1 MYNNKNNKMKK
12 INIIV
17 CLSLIFAVS
26 CTDDF
31 NEINEQPDA
40 LSVSDVSAKFFV
52 TNIQKG
58 LFKPVAGALWFG
70 QIFHQDQYA
79 GQHAGGHSQYAW
91 DGNFGWEYTAWLQ
104 EGTNGWLAGY
114 NSSLTSYLKQVGEG
128 GSLENDQYYAI
139 GLIMKG
145 LYYQLYTDQV
155 GMIPYSEASDPEI
168 KLPKYDEQI
177 DIYRGVIA
185 ELNQAISLIGSNTT
199 TGEGVNLLRENDVL
213 FNGDMQKWKQL
224 ANSLK
229 LRMALRAHG
238 APGEDFASSAVSE
251 AISSGV
257 LADSDALFESY
268 NQVSNIWVEH
278 SSYGDIYYGFGDAGQ
293 WKVGEPLINALS
305 SVNDPR
311 LSLMSKPSAG
321 GTVTLDITEASDTQ
335 LAFLKSTLDNAG
347 LVLDTDY
354 SWTQTSN
361 DLTITMAEN
370 TYHIGLPVRLSPNI
384 KSLFDGNLFS
394 SPADI
399 VVNKSNEGKDI
410 SPFVV
415 MSAADSHFMIA
426 EAIVKGLAS
435 GDAAGHY
442 QTGLEHAMNLWN
454 TSITSDFSS
463 SNMGK
468 LTGSIDEKLEK
479 IATQRWIANYTNG
492 YEAWSIVRDT
502 GFPISAITTSTDN
515 SIRSLSGEM
524 NGGYANRLRYISS
537 AYTSNGDNIQ
547 SAVAKQGPDIK
558 TTKLWWA
565 K

>member
-79 GQHAGGHSQYAW
+79 GQHSGGHSQYAW
-91 DGNFGWEYTAWLQ
+91 DGNFGWEYTSWLQ

-114 NSSLTSYLKQVGEG
+114 NSSLTSYLRQVGEG
-128 GSLENDQYYAI
+128 GALENDQYYAI

-155 GMIPYSEASDPEI
+155 GMIPYSEASDPDV

-177 DIYRGVIA
+177 DIYKGVIA
-185 ELNQAISLIGSNTT
+185 ELNEAISLIGSNTT
-199 TGEGVNLLRENDVL
+199 TGEGVNLLRENDVI

-238 APGEDFASSAVSE
+238 APGEDFASAAVSE

-257 LADSDALFESY
+257 LADTDALFESY
-268 NQVSNIWVEH
+268 NEVSNIWVEH
-278 SSYGDIYYGFGDAGQ
+278 SSYGDIYYGFGAAGQ
-293 WKVGEPLINALS
+293 WKMGEPLINSLS
-305 SVNDPR
+305 SNNDPR
-311 LSLMSKPSAG
+311 LSFMSKPSPG
-321 GTVTLDITEASDTQ
+321 GTVTLDITEASDKQIT
-335 LAFLKSTLDNAG
+335 FLKSTLDNAG

-361 DLTITMAEN
+361 ELTITMAEN
-370 TYHIGLPVRLSPNI
+370 TNYVGLPLRLSPNI
-384 KSLFDGNLFS
+384 KGLFNGNLFS

-399 VVNKSNEGKDI
+399 VVNKSNEGKEI
-410 SPFVV
+410 SPFIV

-442 QTGLEHAMNLWN
+442 QTGLEHAMNLWGA
-454 TSITSDFSS
+454 SMTSDFSS
-463 SNMGK
+463 SEMGT
-468 LTGSIDEKLEK
+468 LTGSVDEKLEK

-502 GFPISAITTSTDN
+502 GYPTSAITTSSDN

-537 AYTSNGDNIQ
+537 AYTSNADNIQ
-547 SAVAKQGPDIK
+547 AAVSKQGPDVK

>member
-12 INIIV
+12 INIIL

-79 GQHAGGHSQYAW
+79 GQHSGGHSQYAW

-114 NSSLTSYLKQVGEG
+114 NSSLTSYLRQVGEG
-128 GSLENDQYYAI
+128 GALENDQYYAI

-155 GMIPYSEASDPEI
+155 GMIPYSEASDPDI

-177 DIYRGVIA
+177 DIYKGVIA
-185 ELNQAISLIGSNTT
+185 ELNEAISLIGSNTS
-199 TGEGVNLLRENDVL
+199 TGEGVNLLRENDVI

-238 APGEDFASSAVSE
+238 APGEDFASAAVSE

-278 SSYGDIYYGFGDAGQ
+278 SSYGDIYYGFGEIGQ
-293 WKVGEPLINALS
+293 WKMGEPLINALS

-311 LSLMSKPSAG
+311 LSFMSKPSPG
-321 GTVTLDITEASDTQ
+321 GTVSLDISEASDTQ
-335 LAFLKSTLDNAG
+335 IAFLKSTLDNAG

-354 SWTQTSN
+354 SWTQTSSE
-361 DLTITMAEN
+361 LTITMAEN
-370 TYHIGLPVRLSPNI
+370 TNYVGLPLRLSPNI
-384 KSLFDGNLFS
+384 KGLFNGNLFS

-399 VVNKSNEGKDI
+399 VVNKSNEGKEI
-410 SPFVV
+410 SPFIV

-442 QTGLEHAMNLWN
+442 QTGLEYAMNLWGA
-454 TSITSDFSS
+454 SLTSDFSS
-463 SNMGK
+463 SEMGS
-468 LTGSIDEKLEK
+468 LTGSVEEKLEK

-502 GFPISAITTSTDN
+502 GYPTSAITTSSDN

-537 AYTSNGDNIQ
+537 AYTSNADNIQ
-547 SAVAKQGPDIK
+547 AAVSKQGPDVK

>member
-79 GQHAGGHSQYAW
+79 GQHSGGHSQYAW

-114 NSSLTSYLKQVGEG
+114 NSSLTSYLRQVGEG
-128 GSLENDQYYAI
+128 GALENDQYYAI

-155 GMIPYSEASDPEI
+155 GMIPYSEASDPDI

-185 ELNQAISLIGSNTT
+185 ELNEAISLIGSNTS
-199 TGEGVNLLRENDVL
+199 TGEGVNLLRENDVI

-238 APGEDFASSAVSE
+238 APGEDFASAAVSE

-278 SSYGDIYYGFGDAGQ
+278 SSYGDIYYGFGEIGQ
-293 WKVGEPLINALS
+293 WKMGEPLINALS

-311 LSLMSKPSAG
+311 LSFMSKPSPG
-321 GTVTLDITEASDTQ
+321 GTVLLDISEASDTQ
-335 LAFLKSTLDNAG
+335 IAFLKSTLDNAG

-354 SWTQTSN
+354 SWTQTSSE
-361 DLTITMAEN
+361 LTITMAEN
-370 TYHIGLPVRLSPNI
+370 TNYVGLPLRLSPNI
-384 KSLFDGNLFS
+384 KGLFNGNLFS

-399 VVNKSNEGKDI
+399 VVNKSNEGKEI
-410 SPFVV
+410 SPFIV

-442 QTGLEHAMNLWN
+442 QTGLEYAMNLWGA
-454 TSITSDFSS
+454 SLTSDFSS
-463 SNMGK
+463 SEMGS
-468 LTGSIDEKLEK
+468 LTGSVEEKLEK

-502 GFPISAITTSTDN
+502 GYPTSAITTSSDN

-537 AYTSNGDNIQ
+537 AYTSNADNIQ
-547 SAVAKQGPDIK
+547 AAVSKQGPDVK

>member
-1 MYNNKNNKMKK
+1 MCNNKNNKMKK

-79 GQHAGGHSQYAW
+79 GQHSGGHSQYAW

-128 GSLENDQYYAI
+128 GALENDQYYAI

-155 GMIPYSEASDPEI
+155 GMIPYSEASDPDI

-177 DIYRGVIA
+177 DIYKGVIA
-185 ELNQAISLIGSNTT
+185 ELNEAISLIGSNTT
-199 TGEGVNLLRENDVL
+199 TGEGVNLLRENDVI

-238 APGEDFASSAVSE
+238 APGEDFASAAVSE

-257 LADSDALFESY
+257 LANSDALFESY

-278 SSYGDIYYGFGDAGQ
+278 SSYGDIYYGFGEIGQ
-293 WKVGEPLINALS
+293 WKMGEPLINALS

-311 LSLMSKPSAG
+311 LSLMSKPSPG
-321 GTVTLDITEASDTQ
+321 GTVSLDISEASDTQ
-335 LAFLKSTLDNAG
+335 IAFLKSTLDNAG

-354 SWTQTSN
+354 SWTQTSSE
-361 DLTITMAEN
+361 LTITMAEN
-370 TYHIGLPVRLSPNI
+370 THYLGLPLRLSPNI
-384 KSLFDGNLFS
+384 KGLFNGKLFS

-399 VVNKSNEGKDI
+399 VVNKSNEGKEI
-410 SPFVV
+410 SPFIV
-415 MSAADSHFMIA
+415 MSAADSHFMVA

-442 QTGLEHAMNLWN
+442 QTGLEYAMNLWG
-454 TSITSDFSS
+454 TSLTSDFSS
-463 SNMGK
+463 SEMGS
-468 LTGSIDEKLEK
+468 LTGSVEEKLEK

-502 GFPISAITTSTDN
+502 GYPTSAITTSSDN

-537 AYTSNGDNIQ
+537 AYTSNADNIQ
-547 SAVAKQGPDIK
+547 AAVSKQGPDVK

>member
-1 MYNNKNNKMKK
+1 MYNNKNNKMKN
-12 INIIV
+12 INIIL

-79 GQHAGGHSQYAW
+79 GQHSGGHSQYAW

-114 NSSLTSYLKQVGEG
+114 NSSLTSYLRQVGEG
-128 GSLENDQYYAI
+128 GALENDQYYAI

-155 GMIPYSEASDPEI
+155 GMIPYSEASDPDI

-177 DIYRGVIA
+177 DIYKGVIA
-185 ELNQAISLIGSNTT
+185 ELNEAISIIGSNTT
-199 TGEGVNLLRENDVL
+199 TGEGVDLLRENDVI

-238 APGEDFASSAVSE
+238 APGEDFASAAVSE

-257 LADSDALFESY
+257 LADTDALFESY
-268 NQVSNIWVEH
+268 NEVSNIWVEH
-278 SSYGDIYYGFGDAGQ
+278 SSYGDIYYGFGDSGQ
-293 WKVGEPLINALS
+293 WKMAEPLINALS

-311 LSLMSKPSAG
+311 LSFMSKPSAG
-321 GTVTLDITEASDTQ
+321 GTVTLDITEASGSQ
-335 LAFLKSTLDNAG
+335 IAFLKSTLDNAG

-354 SWTQTSN
+354 SWTQTSIE
-361 DLTITMAEN
+361 LTITMAEN
-370 TYHIGLPVRLSPNI
+370 TNYVGLPVRLSPNI
-384 KSLFDGNLFS
+384 KGLFNGNLFS

-399 VVNKSNEGKDI
+399 VINKSNEGKEI
-410 SPFVV
+410 SPFIV

-442 QTGLEHAMNLWN
+442 QTGLEYAMNLWG
-454 TSITSDFSS
+454 TSLTSDFSS
-463 SNMGK
+463 SEMGT
-468 LTGSIDEKLEK
+468 LTGSVEEKLEK

-502 GFPISAITTSTDN
+502 GYPTSAITTSSDN

-537 AYTSNGDNIQ
+537 AYTSNADNIQ
-547 SAVAKQGPDIK
+547 AAVAKQGPDVK

>member
-1 MYNNKNNKMKK
+1 MCNNKNNKMKK

-79 GQHAGGHSQYAW
+79 GQHSGGHSQYAW
-91 DGNFGWEYTAWLQ
+91 DGNFGWEYTSWLQ

-128 GSLENDQYYAI
+128 GALENDQYFAI

-155 GMIPYSEASDPEI
+155 GMIPYSEASDPDI

-177 DIYRGVIA
+177 DIYKGVIA
-185 ELNQAISLIGSNTT
+185 ELNEAISLIGSNTS
-199 TGEGVNLLRENDVL
+199 TGEGVNLLRENDVI

-238 APGEDFASSAVSE
+238 APGEDFASAAVSE

-268 NQVSNIWVEH
+268 NEVSNIWVEH
-278 SSYGDIYYGFGDAGQ
+278 SSYGDIYYGFGAAGQ
-293 WKVGEPLINALS
+293 WKMGEPLINALS
-305 SVNDPR
+305 SNNDPR
-311 LSLMSKPSAG
+311 LSFMSKPSPG
-321 GTVTLDITEASDTQ
+321 GTVTLDITEASDKQ
-335 LAFLKSTLDNAG
+335 IAFLKSTLDNAG

-354 SWTQTSN
+354 TWTQTSSE
-361 DLTITMAEN
+361 LTITMAEN
-370 TYHIGLPVRLSPNI
+370 TNYVGLPLRLSPNI
-384 KSLFDGNLFS
+384 KGLFNGNLFS
-394 SPADI
+394 DPADI
-399 VVNKSNEGKDI
+399 VVNKSNEGKEI
-410 SPFVV
+410 SPFIV

-442 QTGLEHAMNLWN
+442 QTGLEYAMSLWN

-468 LTGSIDEKLEK
+468 LTGSVDEKLEK

-492 YEAWSIVRDT
+492 YESWSIVRDT
-502 GFPISAITTSTDN
+502 GYPTSAITTSSDN
-515 SIRSLSGEM
+515 NIRSLSGEM

-537 AYTSNGDNIQ
+537 AYTSNADNIQ
-547 SAVAKQGPDIK
+547 AAVSKQGPDVK

>member
-79 GQHAGGHSQYAW
+79 GQHSGGHSQYAW

-114 NSSLTSYLKQVGEG
+114 NSSLTSYLRQVGEG
-128 GSLENDQYYAI
+128 GALENDQYYAI

-155 GMIPYSEASDPEI
+155 GMIPYSEASDPDI

-185 ELNQAISLIGSNTT
+185 ELNEAISLIGSNTS
-199 TGEGVNLLRENDVL
+199 TGEGVNLLRENDVI

-238 APGEDFASSAVSE
+238 APGEDFASAAVSE

-278 SSYGDIYYGFGDAGQ
+278 SSYGDIYYGFGEIGQ
-293 WKVGEPLINALS
+293 WKMGEPLINALS

-311 LSLMSKPSAG
+311 LSFMSKPSPG
-321 GTVTLDITEASDTQ
+321 GTVSLDISEASDTQ
-335 LAFLKSTLDNAG
+335 IAFLKSTLDNAG

-354 SWTQTSN
+354 SWTQTSSE
-361 DLTITMAEN
+361 LTITMAEN
-370 TYHIGLPVRLSPNI
+370 TNYVGLPLRLSPNI
-384 KSLFDGNLFS
+384 KGLFNGNLFS

-399 VVNKSNEGKDI
+399 VVNKSNEGKEI
-410 SPFVV
+410 SPFIV

-442 QTGLEHAMNLWN
+442 QTGLEYAMNLWGA
-454 TSITSDFSS
+454 SLTSDFSS
-463 SNMGK
+463 SEMGS
-468 LTGSIDEKLEK
+468 LTGSVEEKLEK

-502 GFPISAITTSTDN
+502 GYPTSAITTSSDN

-547 SAVAKQGPDIK
+547 AAVSKQGPDVK

>member
-12 INIIV
+12 INIIL

-79 GQHAGGHSQYAW
+79 GQHSGGHSQYAW

-128 GSLENDQYYAI
+128 GALENDQYYAI

-155 GMIPYSEASDPEI
+155 GMIPYSEASDPDI

-177 DIYRGVIA
+177 DIYKGVIA
-185 ELNQAISLIGSNTT
+185 ELNEAISLIGSNTT
-199 TGEGVNLLRENDVL
+199 TGEGVNLLRENDVI

-238 APGEDFASSAVSE
+238 APGEDFASAAVSE

-257 LADSDALFESY
+257 LANSDALFESY

-278 SSYGDIYYGFGDAGQ
+278 SSYGDIYYGFGEIGQ
-293 WKVGEPLINALS
+293 WKMGEPLINALS

-311 LSLMSKPSAG
+311 LSLMSKPSPG
-321 GTVTLDITEASDTQ
+321 GTVSLDISEASDTQ
-335 LAFLKSTLDNAG
+335 IAFLKSTLDNAG

-354 SWTQTSN
+354 SWTQTSSE
-361 DLTITMAEN
+361 LTITMAEN
-370 TYHIGLPVRLSPNI
+370 THYLGLPLRLSPNI
-384 KSLFDGNLFS
+384 KGLFNGKLFS

-399 VVNKSNEGKDI
+399 VVNKSNEGKEI
-410 SPFVV
+410 SPFIV
-415 MSAADSHFMIA
+415 MSAADSHFMVA

-442 QTGLEHAMNLWN
+442 QTGLEYAMNLWG
-454 TSITSDFSS
+454 TSLTSDFSS
-463 SNMGK
+463 SEMGS
-468 LTGSIDEKLEK
+468 LTGSVEEKLEK

-502 GFPISAITTSTDN
+502 GYPTSAITTSSDN

-537 AYTSNGDNIQ
+537 AYTSNADNIQ
-547 SAVAKQGPDIK
+547 AAVSKQGPDVK

>member
-79 GQHAGGHSQYAW
+79 GQHSGGHSQYAW
-91 DGNFGWEYTAWLQ
+91 DGNFGWEYTSWLQ

-128 GSLENDQYYAI
+128 GALENDQYFAI

-155 GMIPYSEASDPEI
+155 GMIPYSEASDPDI

-177 DIYRGVIA
+177 DIYKGVIA
-185 ELNQAISLIGSNTT
+185 ELNEAISLIGSNTT
-199 TGEGVNLLRENDVL
+199 TGEGVNLLRENDVI

-238 APGEDFASSAVSE
+238 APGEDFASAAVSE

-268 NQVSNIWVEH
+268 NEVSNIWVEH
-278 SSYGDIYYGFGDAGQ
+278 SSYGDIYYGFGAAGQ
-293 WKVGEPLINALS
+293 WKMGEPLINALS
-305 SVNDPR
+305 SNNDPR
-311 LSLMSKPSAG
+311 LSFMSKPSPG
-321 GTVTLDITEASDTQ
+321 GTVTLDITEASDKQ
-335 LAFLKSTLDNAG
+335 IAFLKSTLDNAG

-354 SWTQTSN
+354 TWTQTSSE
-361 DLTITMAEN
+361 LTITMAEN
-370 TYHIGLPVRLSPNI
+370 KNYVGLPLRLSPNI
-384 KSLFDGNLFS
+384 KGLFNGNLFS
-394 SPADI
+394 DPADI
-399 VVNKSNEGKDI
+399 VVNKSNEGKEI
-410 SPFVV
+410 SPFIV

-442 QTGLEHAMNLWN
+442 QTGLEYAMSLWN

-468 LTGSIDEKLEK
+468 LTGSVDEKLEK

-492 YEAWSIVRDT
+492 YESWSIVRDT
-502 GFPISAITTSTDN
+502 GYPTSAITTSSDN
-515 SIRSLSGEM
+515 NIRSLSGEM

-537 AYTSNGDNIQ
+537 AYTSNADNIQ
-547 SAVAKQGPDIK
+547 TANSKQGPDVK

>member
-79 GQHAGGHSQYAW
+79 GQHSGGHSQYAW

-128 GSLENDQYYAI
+128 GALENDQYYAI

-155 GMIPYSEASDPEI
+155 GMIPYSEASDPDI

-177 DIYRGVIA
+177 DIYKGVIA
-185 ELNQAISLIGSNTT
+185 ELNEAISLIGSNTT
-199 TGEGVNLLRENDVL
+199 TGEGVNLLRENDVI

-238 APGEDFASSAVSE
+238 APGEDFASAAVSE

-257 LADSDALFESY
+257 LANSDALFESY

-278 SSYGDIYYGFGDAGQ
+278 SSYGDIYYGFGEIGQ
-293 WKVGEPLINALS
+293 WKMGEPLINALS

-311 LSLMSKPSAG
+311 LSLMSKPSPG
-321 GTVTLDITEASDTQ
+321 GTVSLDISEASDTQ
-335 LAFLKSTLDNAG
+335 IAFLKSTLDNAG

-354 SWTQTSN
+354 SWTQTSSE
-361 DLTITMAEN
+361 LTITMAEN
-370 TYHIGLPVRLSPNI
+370 THYLGLPLRLSPNI
-384 KSLFDGNLFS
+384 KGLFNGKLFS

-399 VVNKSNEGKDI
+399 VVNKSNEGKEI
-410 SPFVV
+410 SPFIV
-415 MSAADSHFMIA
+415 MSAADSHFMVA

-442 QTGLEHAMNLWN
+442 QTGLEYAMNLWG
-454 TSITSDFSS
+454 TSLTSDFSS
-463 SNMGK
+463 SEMGS
-468 LTGSIDEKLEK
+468 LTGSVEEKLEK

-502 GFPISAITTSTDN
+502 GYPTSAITTSSDN

-537 AYTSNGDNIQ
+537 AYTSNADNIQ
-547 SAVAKQGPDIK
+547 AAVSKQGPDVK

>member
-12 INIIV
+12 INIIL

-79 GQHAGGHSQYAW
+79 GQHSGGHSQYAW

-114 NSSLTSYLKQVGEG
+114 NSSLTSYLRQVGEG
-128 GSLENDQYYAI
+128 GALENDQYYAI

-155 GMIPYSEASDPEI
+155 GMIPYSEASDPDI

-177 DIYRGVIA
+177 DIYKGVIA
-185 ELNQAISLIGSNTT
+185 ELNEAISLIGSNTS
-199 TGEGVNLLRENDVL
+199 TGEGVNLLRENDVI

-238 APGEDFASSAVSE
+238 APGEDFSSAAVSE

-268 NQVSNIWVEH
+268 NEVSNIWVEH
-278 SSYGDIYYGFGDAGQ
+278 SSYGDIYYGFGAAGQ
-293 WKVGEPLINALS
+293 WKMAEPLINALS

-311 LSLMSKPSAG
+311 LSFMSKPSAG
-321 GTVTLDITEASDTQ
+321 GTVTLDITEATDSQ
-335 LAFLKSTLDNAG
+335 IAFLKNTLDNAG

-354 SWTQTSN
+354 SWTQTSSE
-361 DLTITMAEN
+361 LTITMAEN
-370 TYHIGLPVRLSPNI
+370 TNYVGLPVRLSPNI
-384 KSLFDGNLFS
+384 KGLFNGNLFS

-399 VVNKSNEGKDI
+399 VVNKSNEGKEI
-410 SPFVV
+410 SPFIV
-415 MSAADSHFMIA
+415 MSAADSHFMVA

-442 QTGLEHAMNLWN
+442 QTGLEYAMNLWG
-454 TSITSDFSS
+454 TSLTSDFSS
-463 SNMGK
+463 SEMGT
-468 LTGSIDEKLEK
+468 LTGSVEEKLEK

-502 GFPISAITTSTDN
+502 GYPTSAITTSSDN

-537 AYTSNGDNIQ
+537 AYTSNADNIQ
-547 SAVAKQGPDIK
+547 AAVSKQGPDVK

>member
-17 CLSLIFAVS
+17 FLSLIFAVS

-91 DGNFGWEYTAWLQ
+91 DGNFGWEYTSWLQ

-128 GSLENDQYYAI
+128 GALENDQYYAI

-185 ELNQAISLIGSNTT
+185 ELNEAISLIGSNTT
-199 TGEGVNLLRENDVL
+199 TGEGVNLLRENDVI

-238 APGEDFASSAVSE
+238 APGEDFASAAVSE

-257 LADSDALFESY
+257 LANSDALFESY
-268 NQVSNIWVEH
+268 NQVTNIWVEH
-278 SSYGDIYYGFGDAGQ
+278 SSYGDIYYGFGAAGQ
-293 WKVGEPLINALS
+293 WKMAEPLINVLS

-335 LAFLKSTLDNAG
+335 IAFLKSTLDNAG

-354 SWTQTSN
+354 SWNQTSS

-399 VVNKSNEGKDI
+399 VVNQSNQGKNI

-442 QTGLEHAMNLWN
+442 QTGLEYAMSLWN

-468 LTGSIDEKLEK
+468 LTGSVDEKLEK

-492 YEAWSIVRDT
+492 YESWSIVRDT
-502 GFPISAITTSTDN
+502 GYPTSAITTSSDN
-515 SIRSLSGEM
+515 NIRSLSGEM

-537 AYTSNGDNIQ
+537 AYTSNADNIQ
-547 SAVAKQGPDIK
+547 TANSKQGPDVK

>member
-12 INIIV
+12 INIIL

-79 GQHAGGHSQYAW
+79 GQHSGGHSQYAW

-128 GSLENDQYYAI
+128 GALENDQYYAI

-155 GMIPYSEASDPEI
+155 GMIPYSQASDPDI

-177 DIYRGVIA
+177 DIYKGVIA
-185 ELNQAISLIGSNTT
+185 ELNEAISLIGSNTS
-199 TGEGVNLLRENDVL
+199 TGEGVNLLRENDVI

-238 APGEDFASSAVSE
+238 APGEDFSSAAVSE

-268 NQVSNIWVEH
+268 NEVSNIWVEH
-278 SSYGDIYYGFGDAGQ
+278 SSYGDIYYGFGAAGQ
-293 WKVGEPLINALS
+293 WKMAEPLINALS

-311 LSLMSKPSAG
+311 LSFMSKPSAG
-321 GTVTLDITEASDTQ
+321 GTVTLDITEATDSQ
-335 LAFLKSTLDNAG
+335 IAFLKNTLDNAG

-354 SWTQTSN
+354 SWTQTSSE
-361 DLTITMAEN
+361 LTITMAEN
-370 TYHIGLPVRLSPNI
+370 TNYVGLPVRLSPNI
-384 KSLFDGNLFS
+384 KVLFNGNLFS

-399 VVNKSNEGKDI
+399 VVNKSNEGKEI
-410 SPFVV
+410 SPFIV

-442 QTGLEHAMNLWN
+442 QTGLEYAMNLWG
-454 TSITSDFSS
+454 TSLTSDFSS
-463 SNMGK
+463 SEMGT
-468 LTGSIDEKLEK
+468 LTGSVEEKLEK

-502 GFPISAITTSTDN
+502 GYPASAITTSSDN

-537 AYTSNGDNIQ
+537 AYTSNADNIQ
-547 SAVAKQGPDIK
+547 AAVSKQGPDVK

>member
-79 GQHAGGHSQYAW
+79 GQHSGGHSQYAW

-114 NSSLTSYLKQVGEG
+114 NSSLTSYLRQVGEG
-128 GSLENDQYYAI
+128 GALENDQYYAI

-155 GMIPYSEASDPEI
+155 GMIPYSEASDPDI

-177 DIYRGVIA
+177 DIYKGVIA
-185 ELNQAISLIGSNTT
+185 ELNEAISLIGSNTS
-199 TGEGVNLLRENDVL
+199 TGEGVNLLRENDVI

-238 APGEDFASSAVSE
+238 APGEDFASAAVSE

-278 SSYGDIYYGFGDAGQ
+278 SSYGDIYYGFGEIGQ
-293 WKVGEPLINALS
+293 WKMGEPLINALS

-311 LSLMSKPSAG
+311 LSFMSKPSPG
-321 GTVTLDITEASDTQ
+321 GTVSLDISEASDTQ
-335 LAFLKSTLDNAG
+335 IAFLKSTLDNAG

-354 SWTQTSN
+354 SWTQTSSE
-361 DLTITMAEN
+361 LTITMAEN
-370 TYHIGLPVRLSPNI
+370 TNYVGLPLRLSPNI
-384 KSLFDGNLFS
+384 KGLFNGNLFS

-399 VVNKSNEGKDI
+399 VVNKSNEGKEI
-410 SPFVV
+410 SPFIV

-442 QTGLEHAMNLWN
+442 QTGLEYAMNLWGA
-454 TSITSDFSS
+454 SLTSDFSS
-463 SNMGK
+463 SEMGS
-468 LTGSIDEKLEK
+468 LTGSVEEKLEK

-502 GFPISAITTSTDN
+502 GYPTSAITTSSDN

-537 AYTSNGDNIQ
+537 AYTSNADNIQ
-547 SAVAKQGPDIK
+547 AAVSKQGPDVK

>member
-79 GQHAGGHSQYAW
+79 GQHSGGHSQYAW

-114 NSSLTSYLKQVGEG
+114 NSSLTSYLRQVGEG
-128 GSLENDQYYAI
+128 GALENDQYYAI

-155 GMIPYSEASDPEI
+155 GMIPYSEASDPDI

-177 DIYRGVIA
+177 DIYKGVIA
-185 ELNQAISLIGSNTT
+185 ELNEAISLIGSNTT
-199 TGEGVNLLRENDVL
+199 TGEGVNLLRENDVI

-238 APGEDFASSAVSE
+238 APGEDFASAAVSE

-278 SSYGDIYYGFGDAGQ
+278 SSYGDIYYGFGEIGQ
-293 WKVGEPLINALS
+293 WKMGEPLINALS
-305 SVNDPR
+305 SFNDPR
-311 LSLMSKPSAG
+311 LSFMSKPSPG
-321 GTVTLDITEASDTQ
+321 GTVSLDISEASDTQ
-335 LAFLKSTLDNAG
+335 IAFLKSTLDNAG

-354 SWTQTSN
+354 SWTQTSSE
-361 DLTITMAEN
+361 LTITMAEN
-370 TYHIGLPVRLSPNI
+370 TNYVGLPVRLSPNI
-384 KSLFDGNLFS
+384 KGLFNGNLFS

-399 VVNKSNEGKDI
+399 VVNKSNEGKEI
-410 SPFVV
+410 SPFIV

-442 QTGLEHAMNLWN
+442 QTGLEYAMNLWGA
-454 TSITSDFSS
+454 SLTSDFSS
-463 SNMGK
+463 SEMGS
-468 LTGSIDEKLEK
+468 LTGSVEEKLEK

-502 GFPISAITTSTDN
+502 GYPTSAITTSSDN

-537 AYTSNGDNIQ
+537 AYTSNADNIQ
-547 SAVAKQGPDIK
+547 AAVSKQGPDVK

>member
-79 GQHAGGHSQYAW
+79 GQHSGGHSQYAW
-91 DGNFGWEYTAWLQ
+91 DGNFGWEYTSWLQ

-114 NSSLTSYLKQVGEG
+114 NSSLTSYLRQVGEG
-128 GSLENDQYYAI
+128 GALENDQYFAI

-155 GMIPYSEASDPEI
+155 GMIPYSEASDPDI

-177 DIYRGVIA
+177 DIYKGVIA
-185 ELNQAISLIGSNTT
+185 ELNEAISLIGSNTS
-199 TGEGVNLLRENDVL
+199 TGEGVNLLRENDVI

-238 APGEDFASSAVSE
+238 APGEDFASAAVSE

-268 NQVSNIWVEH
+268 NEVSNIWVEH
-278 SSYGDIYYGFGDAGQ
+278 SSYGDIYYGFGAAGQ
-293 WKVGEPLINALS
+293 WKMGEPLINALS
-305 SVNDPR
+305 SNNDPR
-311 LSLMSKPSAG
+311 ISFMSKPSPG
-321 GTVTLDITEASDTQ
+321 GTVTLDITEASDKQ
-335 LAFLKSTLDNAG
+335 IAFLKSTLDSAG

-354 SWTQTSN
+354 TWTQTSSE
-361 DLTITMAEN
+361 LTITMAEN
-370 TYHIGLPVRLSPNI
+370 TNYVGLPLRLSPNI
-384 KSLFDGNLFS
+384 KGLFNGNLFS
-394 SPADI
+394 DPADI
-399 VVNKSNEGKDI
+399 VVNKSNEGKEI
-410 SPFVV
+410 SPFIV

-442 QTGLEHAMNLWN
+442 QTGLEYAMRLWN

-468 LTGSIDEKLEK
+468 LTGSVDEKLEK

-492 YEAWSIVRDT
+492 YESWSIVRDT
-502 GFPISAITTSTDN
+502 GYPTSAITTSSDN

-537 AYTSNGDNIQ
+537 AYTSNADNIQ
-547 SAVAKQGPDIK
+547 AAVSKQGPDVK

>member
-12 INIIV
+12 INIIL

-79 GQHAGGHSQYAW
+79 GQHSGGHSQYAW

-128 GSLENDQYYAI
+128 GALENDQYYAI

-155 GMIPYSEASDPEI
+155 GMIPYSEASDPDI

-177 DIYRGVIA
+177 DIYKGVIA
-185 ELNQAISLIGSNTT
+185 ELNEAISLIGSNTS
-199 TGEGVNLLRENDVL
+199 TGEGVNLLRENDVI

-238 APGEDFASSAVSE
+238 APGEDFASAAVSE

-268 NQVSNIWVEH
+268 NEVSNIWVEH
-278 SSYGDIYYGFGDAGQ
+278 SSYGDIYYGFGAAGQ
-293 WKVGEPLINALS
+293 WKMAEPLINALS

-311 LSLMSKPSAG
+311 LSFMSKPSAG
-321 GTVTLDITEASDTQ
+321 GTVTLDITEATDSQ
-335 LAFLKSTLDNAG
+335 IAFLKNTLDNAG

-354 SWTQTSN
+354 SWTQTSSE
-361 DLTITMAEN
+361 LTITMAEN
-370 TYHIGLPVRLSPNI
+370 TNYVGLPVRLSPNI
-384 KSLFDGNLFS
+384 KGLFNGNLFS

-399 VVNKSNEGKDI
+399 VVNKSNEGKEI
-410 SPFVV
+410 SPFIV

-442 QTGLEHAMNLWN
+442 QTGLEYAMNLWG
-454 TSITSDFSS
+454 TSLTSDFSS
-463 SNMGK
+463 SEMGT
-468 LTGSIDEKLEK
+468 LTGSVEEKLEK

-502 GFPISAITTSTDN
+502 GYPTSAITTSSDN

-537 AYTSNGDNIQ
+537 AYTSNADNIQ
-547 SAVAKQGPDIK
+547 AAVSKQGPDVK

>member
-12 INIIV
+12 INIIL

-79 GQHAGGHSQYAW
+79 GQHSGGHSQYAW

-114 NSSLTSYLKQVGEG
+114 NSSLTSYLRQVGEG
-128 GSLENDQYYAI
+128 GALENDQYYAI

-155 GMIPYSEASDPEI
+155 GMIPYSEASDPDI

-177 DIYRGVIA
+177 DIYKGVIA
-185 ELNQAISLIGSNTT
+185 ELNEAISLIGSNTS
-199 TGEGVNLLRENDVL
+199 TGEGVNLLRENDVI

-238 APGEDFASSAVSE
+238 APGEDFSSAAVSE

-268 NQVSNIWVEH
+268 NEVSNIWVEH
-278 SSYGDIYYGFGDAGQ
+278 SSYGDIYYGFGAAGQ
-293 WKVGEPLINALS
+293 WKMAEPLINALS

-311 LSLMSKPSAG
+311 LSFMSKPSAG
-321 GTVTLDITEASDTQ
+321 GTVTLDITEATDSQ
-335 LAFLKSTLDNAG
+335 IAFLKNTLDNAG

-354 SWTQTSN
+354 SWTQTSSE
-361 DLTITMAEN
+361 LTITMAEN
-370 TYHIGLPVRLSPNI
+370 TNYVGLPVRLSPNI
-384 KSLFDGNLFS
+384 KGLFNGNLFS

-399 VVNKSNEGKDI
+399 VVNKSNEGKEI
-410 SPFVV
+410 SPFIV
-415 MSAADSHFMIA
+415 MSAADSHFMVA

-442 QTGLEHAMNLWN
+442 QTGLEYAMNLWGA
-454 TSITSDFSS
+454 SLSSDFSS
-463 SNMGK
+463 SEMGT
-468 LTGSIDEKLEK
+468 LTGSVEEKLEK

-502 GFPISAITTSTDN
+502 GYPASAITTSSDN

-537 AYTSNGDNIQ
+537 AYTSNADNIQ
-547 SAVAKQGPDIK
+547 AAVSKQGPDVK